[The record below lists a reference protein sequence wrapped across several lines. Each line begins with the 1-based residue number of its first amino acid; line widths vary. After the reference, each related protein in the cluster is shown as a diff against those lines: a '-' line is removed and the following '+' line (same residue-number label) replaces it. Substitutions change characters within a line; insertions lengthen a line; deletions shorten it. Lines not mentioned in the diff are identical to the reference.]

1 MRGIVGVVIGMFIVL
16 LVFSVLAGPV
26 LEPVAD
32 VVQNDDAVQNSDNDY
47 GSVVDDLEK
56 VVLRWGPLIAMGG
69 VLLAG
74 ARWVLRK
81 EQLTGVRRR

>member
-1 MRGIVGVVIGMFIVL
+1 MRGIVGVVIGMFVVL

-26 LEPVAD
+26 LEPVANL
-32 VVQNDDAVQNSDNDY
+32 VEEDDAVQENEHIDVGLIADM
-47 GSVVDDLEK
+47 ER

-74 ARWVLRK
+74 ARWAVRR

>member
-1 MRGIVGVVIGMFIVL
+1 MRGIVGVVIGMFVVI

-26 LEPVAD
+26 IEPVAD
-32 VVQNDDAVQNSDNDY
+32 LVAEDEAVQDSEHIDV
-47 GSVVDDLEK
+47 GLIADLER

-74 ARWVLRK
+74 ARWVLRREK
-81 EQLTGVRRR
+81 LTGVRRR

>member
-1 MRGIVGVVIGMFIVL
+1 MRGIVGVVVGMFIVI

-26 LEPVAD
+26 IEPVAD
-32 VVQNDDAVQNSDNDY
+32 LVEEDQAVQDSEHIDV
-47 GSVVDDLEK
+47 GLIADLEK

-74 ARWVLRK
+74 ARWVLRREK
-81 EQLTGVRRR
+81 LTGVRRR